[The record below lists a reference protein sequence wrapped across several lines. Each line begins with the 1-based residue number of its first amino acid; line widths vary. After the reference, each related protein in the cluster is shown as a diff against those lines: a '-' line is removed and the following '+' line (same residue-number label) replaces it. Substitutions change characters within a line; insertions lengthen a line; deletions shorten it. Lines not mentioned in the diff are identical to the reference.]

1 MTIRAFVSLR
11 GSVNDCM
18 NFYPI
23 IWKEMM
29 LISKKPWRFLASS
42 MVMPVLYLVTF
53 GWGLGRG
60 MNVGGG
66 TYLEFVLPGILAL
79 SAMNNSFGPVSTSLN
94 ISKLYTKTIEEVLV
108 SPVSHWDIALG
119 RAFIGLIRGVF
130 SALMLMLVGLVSGV
144 HMHLSAGF
152 FVVLALTA
160 FCFGAMGVAAA
171 MIAHS
176 HEDMANFNSFFI
188 VPMSF
193 LAGTFFSPDK
203 LPEPFMSMILVYPLT
218 HASLLLRTLAMG
230 GNPPTV
236 SVLVLSVYTVMF
248 FYLAGKL
255 VERKE

>member
-1 MTIRAFVSLR
+1 
-11 GSVNDCM
+11 M

-23 IWKEMM
+23 IWKEIK
-29 LISKKPWRFLASS
+29 LIRKKPWRFLASS

-60 MNVGGG
+60 MNVVGG

-108 SPVSHWDIALG
+108 SPVSPWDIALG
-119 RAFIGLIRGVF
+119 RTLTGLIRGMF
-130 SALMLMLVGLVSGV
+130 SALTLMLVGLISGV
-144 HMHLSAGF
+144 PMHLSLAF
-152 FVVLALTA
+152 FIVLALTA

-188 VPMSF
+188 IPMSF

-203 LPEPFMSMILVYPLT
+203 LPEPFMSLILVYPLT
-218 HASLLLRTLAMG
+218 HASLLLRALAMG
-230 GNPPTV
+230 ANPSIR
-236 SVLVLSVYTVMF
+236 SVFILAVYTMMF
-248 FYLAGKL
+248 FYLAGRL
-255 VERKE
+255 VKRTE